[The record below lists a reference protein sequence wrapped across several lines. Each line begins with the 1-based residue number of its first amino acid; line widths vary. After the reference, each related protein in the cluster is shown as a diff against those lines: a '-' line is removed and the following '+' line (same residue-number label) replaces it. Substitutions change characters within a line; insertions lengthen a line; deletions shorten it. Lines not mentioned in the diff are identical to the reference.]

1 MQQLLKKI
9 HSDQK
14 GYMYLN
20 PEIIGEL
27 KKVDNNLLKLT
38 DFRVFS
44 YPGRDKFV
52 YAACVFEHQE
62 TGIEYTQLMLMEPS
76 KSRVFGQ
83 ELIAHAELAR
93 VKGPSF

>member
-1 MQQLLKKI
+1 
-9 HSDQK
+9 
-14 GYMYLN
+14 MYLN

-27 KKVDNNLLKLT
+27 KKVDNNLLRLT

-44 YPGRDKFV
+44 YPGKDKFV
-52 YAACVFEHQE
+52 YAACIFIHQE
-62 TGIEYTQLMLMEPS
+62 TGIEYTQLMHMDAS

-93 VKGPSF
+93 TKGPSF